1 MAEVDT
7 AHLIYLIVLLTMLA
21 GWFFLQNRP
30 SMNKTLQQAAV
41 WGLIFVGAAAGVGLW
56 QDITR
61 DTARQQLS
69 ISEAGEIILPRG
81 RDGHYYLTAEVN
93 GAPVRFVVD
102 TGASD
107 IVLSKADAGRIGI
120 DPEELNYLGRAA
132 TANGETRTAFV
143 KLDEIVVGNA
153 VDHNVSAVVN
163 EGAMSQSLLGMGYL
177 QRWVRIEISGGELRL
192 SR

>member
-1 MAEVDT
+1 M
-7 AHLIYLIVLLTMLA
+7 
-21 GWFFLQNRP
+21 
-30 SMNKTLQQAAV
+30 
-41 WGLIFVGAAAGVGLW
+41 
-56 QDITR
+56 
-61 DTARQQLS
+61 
-69 ISEAGEIILPRG
+69 
-81 RDGHYYLTAEVN
+81 
-93 GAPVRFVVD
+93 RFVVD

-177 QRWVRIEISGGELRL
+177 QRWGRIEISGGEFRL